1 VESVHIL
8 QSSGTEIIQM
18 EIILILS
25 LLLITGVAWLE
36 RKFRFPYTVAL
47 VFAGLLLALAS
58 NVINA
63 NLGAGEIQ
71 ISTQLILTFFVP
83 PLIFEGALHINWR
96 TFRANLPFILLMAVV
111 GVLLSTLLIGILTIN
126 IVDRLVGLATSMN
139 IRVLTDLKSIPFVA
153 AIAFGALISA
163 TDPVA
168 VIAFFRSLGVDKRLS
183 ILMEGESL
191 LNDGTSI
198 VIFNIALVL
207 GGAAA
212 FTHGDMQS
220 FDISLPQIFWEF
232 TKVSAGGILIGML
245 VGKLTE
251 MLLVR
256 TDNRLV
262 ETTITIP
269 AAFGAYLLAEQ
280 LGLSGILS
288 VVAAGI
294 YLGDKIPRETSPTT
308 KIALFNFWE
317 VLSFIVTSL
326 IFLII
331 GWVIDIRQLL
341 TLQNL
346 LLVIAAVIS
355 ILVARVIVVYGMSFV
370 GNYIIPAL
378 GRLFGL
384 APKLEHVPASYQHV
398 MFWGGLRGAISLA
411 LALSLDPNA
420 FGPGIGQ
427 ELRLMTFGVVLFTLL
442 VQGITIE
449 GLIKRLGLA
458 AKSTRQQEKE
468 RLLGQY
474 YAALAAREELN
485 RLHERG
491 LVPASIWEAIKETQM
506 EELKQHD
513 QEVRDMLHRY
523 PGMEMELAIQT
534 RRLVLQAERTALGQ
548 AVQREVLSEEIQE
561 DLIEELDAHIQAV
574 ELLSN
579 QNATRS
585 RMDESSAGS
594 ESDER

>member
-1 VESVHIL
+1 MENTSLL
-8 QSSGTEIIQM
+8 QTTGTEIIQM

-36 RKFRFPYTVAL
+36 HKFRFPYTVAL

-58 NVINA
+58 NVINTS
-63 NLGAGEIQ
+63 LGAGEIQ

-96 TFRANLPFILLMAVV
+96 TFRNNLPFILLMALV
-111 GVLLSTLLIGILTIN
+111 GVLLSTLIVGVLTIN
-126 IVDRLVGLATSMN
+126 IVDGLVTLAQTLN
-139 IRVLTDLKSIPFVA
+139 IRMLIDLKSIPFAA

-183 ILMEGESL
+183 ILLEGESL

-198 VIFNIALVL
+198 VIFNLALVL

-212 FTHGDMQS
+212 LSHGEAAS
-220 FDISLPQIFWEF
+220 FDASLPQALWEF
-232 TKVSAGGILIGML
+232 TKVAAGGILIGM
-245 VGKLTE
+245 VIGKLTE
-251 MLLVR
+251 MLFVR

-308 KIALFNFWE
+308 KIALYNFWE

-341 TLQNL
+341 TLHNL

-355 ILVARVIVVYGMSFV
+355 ILIARVLVVYGMAFV
-370 GNYIIPAL
+370 GNNLFPAIN
-378 GRLFGL
+378 RLRGH
-384 APKLEHVPASYQHV
+384 PSKLEHVPTSYQHV

-411 LALSLDPNA
+411 LALSLPTNA
-420 FGPGIGQ
+420 FGPGIGE

-442 VQGITIE
+442 VQGTTIE
-449 GLIKRLGLA
+449 RLIKRLGLA
-458 AKSTRQQEKE
+458 TKSIRQQEKE

-474 YAALAAREELN
+474 YAALAARDELN

-534 RRLVLQAERTALGQ
+534 RRLVLQAERTALGI
-548 AVQREVLSEEIQE
+548 AVQREVVSEEIQE
-561 DLIEELDAHIQAV
+561 ELIENLDEHIQAV
-574 ELLSN
+574 ELLSL

-585 RMDESSAGS
+585 RLNNSTSGS
-594 ESDER
+594 EIDER